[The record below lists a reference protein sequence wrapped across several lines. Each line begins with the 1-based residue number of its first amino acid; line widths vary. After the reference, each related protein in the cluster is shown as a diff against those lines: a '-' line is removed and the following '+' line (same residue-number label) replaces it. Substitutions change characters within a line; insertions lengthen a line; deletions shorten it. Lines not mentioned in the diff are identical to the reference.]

1 MKFTHKQL
9 FGKIYFII
17 VLLSFIQYFSAQDK
31 AEKAL
36 QKFEQDYPQE
46 KIHLLFNK
54 DQYVA
59 GENLWFKC
67 FVFEGYNRSTISTS
81 LFVELYDIS
90 KKLIDKKMVPLIKG
104 EGNGSFLLPTN
115 LKEDAYFIRA
125 YTTWMTNFSENFN
138 YLQPITVYN
147 PESPQKLK
155 TDTEAVW
162 SATVYPESGTFIDG
176 IKTKFAVRLH
186 SKGITPSEW
195 SGFVSD
201 AESPDVPIV
210 KFTGFDQNVGSFSL
224 NPKAGKNYRLTVEDT
239 TGKKVLLNLPPVA
252 TSGLNLQVESTNNE
266 VKYSIHSKNISDNKP
281 YKVLATINS
290 QLVYKAE
297 FKKLSDKT
305 FIIPVENLTNGVLQ
319 LTVFDSE
326 ENVAAQRLCFVQ
338 ADQVNIKIPEL
349 KSNLNTEK
357 RAKNS
362 FTIPKN
368 EHYTDYSIMVLDYN
382 AKSSEEENSI
392 FSSLWLTGDLG
403 ANIFKPA
410 QYFTK
415 NRNSQALDALLISEK
430 WKRFNF
436 KDLISDRYPKIT
448 NLSDA
453 YISYKAKV
461 MLDNGPAV
469 NKALNLIFD
478 SSEVGS
484 KFYQVQTDSSGN
496 FTLSGLQFEGNMNVS
511 YQIEKDTKS
520 SNNNFNVY
528 FQPNNNFIAY
538 KNNLPDKKYKL
549 VQKTAED
556 QKTDVAIKAI
566 NNIKFQTA
574 FDEKVTEIEEVKIKG
589 VLQSKTKKL
598 EKELVSSLFQSIDEK
613 VFDFVNDNENAYNA
627 PSILLWLQGRVA
639 GLEVYSTGIGIN
651 ANLRGNPINLYLNE
665 MPARYEQ
672 LQAIPVSSIAM
683 VKVFPGAMGIIKNA
697 IAVYTR
703 RGNMPHKHNSEVSYL
718 KKYTLKGYDIETKFI
733 NLLYDES
740 KFKKLDNDNRETLYW
755 NPKYTIESND
765 NQPIEF
771 YNNDHAKSFKVII
784 IGFDEE
790 TDTPFY
796 YNDILK

>member
-1 MKFTHKQL
+1 MNICFLKKIILVFT
-9 FGKIYFII
+9 
-17 VLLSFIQYFSAQDK
+17 LSITALVQAQDK

-36 QKFEQDYPQE
+36 QKFEQNYPQE

-59 GENLWFKC
+59 GENLWFKS

-81 LFVELYDIS
+81 LFVELYDSS
-90 KKLIDKKMVPLIKG
+90 KKLIDKKIVSLMKG
-104 EGNGSFLLPTN
+104 EGNGSFLLPAT
-115 LKEDAYFIRA
+115 LKEEVYFIRA
-125 YTTWMTNFSENFN
+125 YTTWMTNFSEDFN
-138 YLQPITVYN
+138 YLQPINVYN

-155 TDTEAVW
+155 ADIDAAW
-162 SATVYPESGTFIDG
+162 SATVHPESGTFIDG
-176 IKTKFAVRLH
+176 IKTRFAVRLH

-201 AESPDVPIV
+201 VESPDVPIV
-210 KFTGFDQNVGSFSL
+210 KFTGIDQNVGSFII
-224 NPKAGKNYRLTVEDT
+224 NAKAGKNYQLTVEDT
-239 TGKKVLLNLPPVA
+239 TGKKVHLNLPPVA
-252 TSGLNLQVESTNNE
+252 SSGLNLQVESTNNE

-290 QLVYKAE
+290 QLVYKAD
-297 FKKLSDKT
+297 FKKLSDKIFT
-305 FIIPVENLTNGVLQ
+305 IPVENLTDGVLQ

-326 ENVAAQRLCFVQ
+326 ENVAVQRLCFVQ

-349 KSNLNTEK
+349 KSSLNTEK

-362 FTIPKN
+362 FTIAKN
-368 EHYTDYSIMVLDYN
+368 ENYSDYSIMVLDYN

-415 NRNSQALDALLISEK
+415 NRNPQALDALLISEK

-436 KDLISDRYPKIT
+436 KDLISGKYPKIT

-461 MLDNGPAV
+461 MLDNGPAL
-469 NKALNLIFD
+469 NKALNLIFET
-478 SSEVGS
+478 SEFGS
-484 KFYQVQTDSSGN
+484 QFYQVQTDSSGN

-528 FQPNNNFIAY
+528 FQPNNNFISY

-549 VQKTAED
+549 IQKTSED
-556 QKTDVAIKAI
+556 QKADVVVKAI

-574 FDEKVTEIEEVKIKG
+574 FDEKITEIEEVKIKG
-589 VLQSKTKKL
+589 VLQSKIKKL

-613 VFDFVNDNENAYNA
+613 VFDFVNDNESAYNA

-651 ANLRGNPINLYLNE
+651 ANLRGNPVNLYLDE

-703 RGNMPHKHNSEVSYL
+703 RGNMPNKYSTEVSYL
-718 KKYTLKGYDIETKFI
+718 KKYTLKGYDTNTKFI
-733 NLLYDES
+733 NLLYDEP
-740 KFKKLDNDNRETLYW
+740 KFKKLDNDSRETLYW
-755 NPKYTIESND
+755 NPKYSIEPND
-765 NQPIEF
+765 NQPLEF

-790 TDTPFY
+790 TDTLLY